1 VLLLFQERRK
11 QEREEEDKRMAEQR
25 AADDARRK
33 AEEVSKLHTPKKTR
47 QQRNTK
53 LQIATTLAT
62 YFSKS
67 TSNYTLCSKCLEQC
81 LQTSTKFTKYFVI
94 SLLLLVKI

>member
-33 AEEVSKLHTPKKTR
+33 AEEVSKLHTPKKHVSNEIQNYKSLQLWR
-47 QQRNTK
+47 HIFQNQQVTIRYVAN
-53 LQIATTLAT
+53 
-62 YFSKS
+62 
-67 TSNYTLCSKCLEQC
+67 
-81 LQTSTKFTKYFVI
+81 V
-94 SLLLLVKI
+94 